1 MVHCDNKVQE
11 PQVSNQETQVSNQK
25 PQESNQAPQ
34 ISDQKPQDTNQIQRS
49 DPITQDDLSLTFVEN
64 TLVPKNPG
72 TTIAITAT
80 TTATTTIKTTTTP
93 TTTTATTLPATTFK
107 DDDIDDNTCS
117 SDKNSEVFFEQVQ
130 IFNNE
135 DMDCSKESNAKDTF
149 KYPTCTA
156 AFEACQDSTDCIGV
170 TSTNHII
177 KVSTINSIQL
187 DSEIENVEIINFHP
201 PADFDFDHD
210 KVFVK
215 HCFSTIE
222 TDTSEFKELETL
234 NCNAEIEC
242 SDGYRKK
249 NFDCVDIDECKLDH
263 DCTFEGKT
271 FYLSAKAN
279 IVTIL
284 SLLKIYGTHTMGSF
298 KKKFRS

>member
-1 MVHCDNKVQE
+1 MLIVYCN
-11 PQVSNQETQVSNQK
+11 QV
-25 PQESNQAPQ
+25 PQESNQTPQ
-34 ISDQKPQDTNQIQRS
+34 ESNQSSQQSNQVAHDVTFMTHQDFVTHPPIKEREGEDEQNVEIFPVILPVVSLIQ
-49 DPITQDDLSLTFVEN
+49 P
-64 TLVPKNPG
+64 
-72 TTIAITAT
+72 TTSST
-80 TTATTTIKTTTTP
+80 KTTTTTARVDK
-93 TTTTATTLPATTFK
+93 TTSTAIK
-107 DDDIDDNTCS
+107 DDDTDGNTCS
-117 SDKNSEVFFEQVQ
+117 SDRNSEIFFEHVQ

-135 DMDCSKESNAKDTF
+135 DMDCSKEFNAKDTF

-156 AFEACQDSTDCIGV
+156 AYEACQDSADCIGV

-177 KVSTINSIQL
+177 KVSNINSIQL
-187 DSEIENVEIINFHP
+187 NSETENVEIINFQP
-201 PADFDFDHD
+201 PTDFDFNHD

-234 NCNAEIEC
+234 DCNAEIEC

-271 FYLSAKAN
+271 FHLSAKSN
-279 IVTIL
+279 IVAENL
-284 SLLKIYGTHTMGSF
+284 WDPYYG
-298 KKKFRS
+298 

>member
-1 MVHCDNKVQE
+1 MVHCDNKVQQPQVSDQE
-11 PQVSNQETQVSNQK
+11 TQVSNQEPQVSNQK
-25 PQESNQAPQ
+25 PQESNQVPQ
-34 ISDQKPQDTNQIQRS
+34 ISDQKPQDKNQISQRS
-49 DPITQDDLSLTFVEN
+49 NPITEDDSWLLNLTVVEN
-64 TLVPKNPG
+64 TPPNPG
-72 TTIAITAT
+72 TIIATTAT
-80 TTATTTIKTTTTP
+80 TTATTTTKTTTTP
-93 TTTTATTLPATTFK
+93 TTTTATTLPITTLK
-107 DDDIDDNTCS
+107 DDNNDDNTCS
-117 SDKNSEVFFEQVQ
+117 SDKNSEIFFEQVQ

-135 DMDCSKESNAKDTF
+135 DMDCSKEFNAKDTF

-156 AFEACQDSTDCIGV
+156 AFEACQELADCIGV

-177 KVSTINSIQL
+177 KVSNINSIQL
-187 DSEIENVEIINFHP
+187 NSETENVEIINFQP
-201 PADFDFDHD
+201 PTDFDFNHD

-215 HCFSTIE
+215 HCFSTME

-271 FYLSAKAN
+271 FYLSAKAK
-279 IVTIL
+279 IVAL
-284 SLLKIYGTHTMGSF
+284 NLWDPYYG
-298 KKKFRS
+298 